1 MREQGVGEEKWR
13 ECSRKGEQ
21 QCKCPEARMCWRVE
35 IQQEGWGGLGKGEK
49 GRLGQSSDE
58 GGA

>member
-1 MREQGVGEEKWR
+1 
-13 ECSRKGEQ
+13 
-21 QCKCPEARMCWRVE
+21 MCWCVE

-58 GGA
+58 GGV